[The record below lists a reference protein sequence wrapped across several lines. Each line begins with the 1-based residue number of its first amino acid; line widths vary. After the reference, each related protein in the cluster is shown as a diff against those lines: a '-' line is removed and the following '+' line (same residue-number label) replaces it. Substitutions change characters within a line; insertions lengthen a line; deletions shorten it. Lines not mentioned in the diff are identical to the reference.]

1 MKLRPNLYLIVGILA
16 IAINIILG
24 QVIVMQN
31 SFIDFAQGFL
41 CAIGIFFCVIGLFD
55 QHNKITRGNPENK

>member
-24 QVIVMQN
+24 QFITMQN

-55 QHNKITRGNPENK
+55 QHNKMTKGNPENK